1 MPQVSVEL
9 VKDLERPKY
18 PRKEIDAQRKNSV
31 DRIVLKTLFV
41 IITTL
46 QVFSTFRVCCIVCL
60 VFEVPFS
67 SKVLTGSYIVE
78 NNETVWDEREEQP
91 SEDCGE

>member
-1 MPQVSVEL
+1 MPQVSAEL
-9 VKDLERPKY
+9 VEDLERPKY
-18 PRKEIDAQRKNSV
+18 SRNECQAQRKNSV

-67 SKVLTGSYIVE
+67 SEVFTGSYIVE
-78 NNETVWDEREEQP
+78 NNGTVWDERKEQP